1 MSLEWRIAT
10 RIGVDNINYEVAH
23 SIATHYGPPA
33 LVDAIDKI
41 CLEQPDPWEVA
52 HVVAE
57 RYIEPI
63 DE

>member
-1 MSLEWRIAT
+1 
-10 RIGVDNINYEVAH
+10 
-23 SIATHYGPPA
+23 
-33 LVDAIDKI
+33 LVDAIDQI
-41 CLEQPDPWEVA
+41 CRENPDPWEAA